1 MARYI
6 LSQVMFQQQ
15 DLSLW
20 GEYNYLIKIRCII
33 LEEDHKYL
41 YDLTKK

>member
-6 LSQVMFQQQ
+6 TNQVMFLQQ

-20 GEYNYLIKIRCII
+20 GEYNYLTKIRCIFEWDI
-33 LEEDHKYL
+33 TDRW
-41 YDLTKK
+41 